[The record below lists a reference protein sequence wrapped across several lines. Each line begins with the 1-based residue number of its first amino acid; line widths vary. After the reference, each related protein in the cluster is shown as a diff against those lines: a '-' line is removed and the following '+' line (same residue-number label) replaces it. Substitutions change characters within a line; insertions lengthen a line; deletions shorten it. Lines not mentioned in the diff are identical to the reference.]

1 MRLKGDLEGPDILG
15 KYYIK
20 TSTYTH
26 FYQEINNYT
35 RDIQVDKMFVRDDP
49 MFEWDNANWQKDSQC
64 LDTQKM

>member
-1 MRLKGDLEGPDILG
+1 MNFIHYFVRLKGDLEGPDILG

-26 FYQEINNYT
+26 FYQEINNYP

-49 MFEWDNANWQKDSQC
+49 IFE
-64 LDTQKM
+64 